1 MKKRK
6 LLSLFIQR
14 SLHYTKKI
22 LLYLVKKK
30 IFSKEEKVIKILL
43 DSISGTSLR
52 FHTK

>member
-14 SLHYTKKI
+14 SLHYIKKI

-30 IFSKEEKVIKILL
+30 ILLITKVIQNLL